1 MENFIYPGILSGIA
15 LLVYYFTL
23 TKSGM
28 ARQKYKIPAP
38 LHEGPEDYVRQV
50 RVHQNTLEH
59 LALFLPSLWLFSFAV
74 DPIWA
79 SIIGILWPIGRLG
92 YAYGYYKDAEKRVLG
107 LYISMPPIY
116 IFVVG
121 SLVGFL
127 IKIFGS

>member
-1 MENFIYPGILSGIA
+1 
-15 LLVYYFTL
+15 
-23 TKSGM
+23 M

>member
-23 TKSGM
+23 AKSGM

-79 SIIGILWPIGRLG
+79 SIIGYVIF
-92 YAYGYYKDAEKRVLG
+92 AESPDKWTWFGGIV
-107 LYISMPPIY
+107 IFASVIY
-116 IFVVG
+116 ITYREAF
-121 SLVGFL
+121 
-127 IKIFGS
+127 IKQQDPSTKQINRAIIN

>member
-23 TKSGM
+23 AKSGM

-38 LHEGPEDYVRQV
+38 LHEG
-50 RVHQNTLEH
+50 
-59 LALFLPSLWLFSFAV
+59 
-74 DPIWA
+74 
-79 SIIGILWPIGRLG
+79 PIGRLG

>member
-1 MENFIYPGILSGIA
+1 MIISEEEKKRIK
-15 LLVYYFTL
+15 TL
-23 TKSGM
+23 YRK
-28 ARQKYKIPAP
+28 P
-38 LHEGPEDYVRQV
+38 LKEFAGPEDYVRQV